1 MLHKEDLRYSYDII
15 VIRDGRMSGIE
26 VAGLAL
32 GAIPVILE
40 AIRGYRD
47 TYDRIQDFRQAL
59 KQLVIVDATFRVCR
73 LNFLSE
79 CRLLLNLVLSD
90 PQLAQEM
97 MANTEHHMWREQS
110 LEQQL
115 AHLLRD
121 NSGACAVIV
130 ADTTSTI
137 REFDTRLSKFH
148 TSSVRL
154 SPLSCFKVA
163 NSCLRSEICHWSH
176 TARAN
181 LGQFHDGEEA
191 LRARHRN
198 AS

>member
-1 MLHKEDLRYSYDII
+1 
-15 VIRDGRMSGIE
+15 MSGIE

-40 AIRGYRD
+40 AIKGYRD

-59 KQLVIVDATFRVCR
+59 KQLVVVDATFRVCR

-90 PQLAQEM
+90 PQLTQEM

-121 NSGACAVIV
+121 NAGACAIIV
-130 ADTTSTI
+130 ADTTATI
-137 REFDTRLSKFH
+137 REFDARLSKFH

-154 SPLSCFKVA
+154 PFPALQRCQLMSSFRKLPLEPYSAHEPRLV
-163 NSCLRSEICHWSH
+163 S
-176 TARAN
+176 
-181 LGQFHDGEEA
+181 
-191 LRARHRN
+191 
-198 AS
+198 